1 MDARSACIAIIKAA
15 EGDIRSQVIACRPLG
30 APVVIVLLPDA
41 VEVWKQCGH
50 DAEPVEKVVPAKV
63 EAYFRK
69 NKSDL
74 APDAVFRAKTWGRF
88 DPQFQLHF
96 VDAGLMPLVEKEI
109 GQRLTA
115 LIERVVHGLRRSLWP
130 KKSEISMENGHWLIK
145 SAFWLLA
152 AKILRDK
159 RVPGFITLDL
169 LQVDDVFAKVAR
181 HYDSSEG
188 GSCGIEIKTPK
199 QRKALE
205 VAAGE
210 ISNFSHLGHVT
221 TESLAY
227 VYESALITA
236 ETRASLGTHS
246 TPQYLV
252 DYVVGKLRPWISEI
266 PEDQRHVFEP
276 ACGHAAFLV
285 AAMRLLK
292 EMLPAN
298 KQVDRKR
305 YLRKHLHGIEIDSFA
320 MEIARL
326 SLTLADIPN
335 ANGWDLVCDHMFT
348 GSLLVKGAKQASI
361 LLGNPPFENF
371 SMEDRQAY
379 ARVEGQKPLV
389 NKTAEVLAR
398 VLPELPVGGVF
409 GFVAP
414 KGFLRSKGA
423 RAVRSLI
430 CREFEIQEICLFPDK
445 VFSFSGAESAV
456 ILGRRVTSPSP
467 RHGLSYRRVRE
478 ADMDRFRLDY
488 EVTTRQTI
496 PQSRIGDTANC
507 DMIVP
512 DLCEVWDAMQGLP
525 CLGSMVDLGQGF
537 QFKGRDLPPGAET
550 VVDGQHRGVPGF
562 IRFDA
567 KTIYSLPTEHRV
579 ITDADVIRRAGT
591 GLQTGIP
598 QVLLNYAPVS
608 RGPWRLRAIIDR
620 KGHAVTS
627 RFVTIRSLTEDAP
640 LEFLWALLNSPV
652 ANAYA
657 FCHSTKTQ
665 TNVGALRKMPIPP
678 ASKADMNRIAKL
690 ARKFRQEATRQSL
703 ISGEFGGNPKAKK
716 HLLAL
721 DAEILRLYD
730 LSPKLEREL
739 LDFFAGHE
747 RKGLGFAF
755 DRYFPEDFEPYLHLH
770 EYLSTAFRN
779 STAASLLKTHRT
791 FDAPEVSEA
800 LRRATEDF
808 EE

>member
-1 MDARSACIAIIKAA
+1 
-15 EGDIRSQVIACRPLG
+15 
-30 APVVIVLLPDA
+30 VIVLLPDA

-50 DAEPVEKVVPAKV
+50 DAEPVETIVPAKA

-69 NKSDL
+69 HKSKL
-74 APDAVFRAKTWGRF
+74 APEAVFRAKTWGRF
-88 DPQFQLHF
+88 EPQFQLSF
-96 VDAGLMPLVEKEI
+96 VDAGLMPLVEKES

-115 LIERVVHGLRRSLWP
+115 LIERVVHGLRRTLWP
-130 KKSEISMENGHWLIK
+130 KKAEISEENGHWLIK

-159 RVPGFITLDL
+159 RVSGFIQLDL
-169 LQVDDVFAKVAR
+169 LQVEDVFTKVAR

-188 GSCGIEIKTPK
+188 GSCGIEIKTSK
-199 QRKALE
+199 QHKALE

-266 PEDQRHVFEP
+266 PEDQRDVFEP
-276 ACGHAAFLV
+276 ACGHSAFLV

-292 EMLPAN
+292 EMLSAD
-298 KQVDRKR
+298 KQADRR
-305 YLRKHLHGIEIDSFA
+305 QYLRKHLHGVEIDSFA

-335 ANGWDLVCDHMFT
+335 ANGWDLVCDDMFT
-348 GSLLVKGAKQASI
+348 KSLLTKKSRRASI

-371 SMEDRQAY
+371 SKEDREAY
-379 ARVEGQKPLV
+379 SRSEGRGLLV
-389 NKTAEVLAR
+389 NKTAEVLAQ
-398 VLPELPVGGVF
+398 VLPSLPVGGVF
-409 GFVAP
+409 GFVVP
-414 KGFLRSKGA
+414 KGFLHSPKTRE
-423 RAVRSLI
+423 VRSLI
-430 CREFEIQEICLFPDK
+430 CRDFEIQEICLFPDK
-445 VFSFSGAESAV
+445 VFLFSDAESAV
-456 ILGRRVTSPSP
+456 ILGRRVSSPVP
-467 RHGLSYRRVRE
+467 RHCVSYRRVRE

-488 EVTTRQTI
+488 EVTSRQI
-496 PQSRIGDTANC
+496 VPQNQLCDTAGY
-507 DMIVP
+507 DMLLP
-512 DLCEVWDAMQGLP
+512 DLFDVWDAVKGLP
-525 CLGSMVDLGQGF
+525 CLASMADLGQGF

-567 KTIYSLPTEHRV
+567 QTIYSLPTEHRV
-579 ITDADVIRRAGT
+579 ITDADVIQRART
-591 GLQTGIP
+591 GLCTGIP
-598 QVLLNYAPVS
+598 QILLNEAPVS
-608 RGPWRLRAIIDR
+608 RKPWRLRAVIDR
-620 KGHAVTS
+620 KGRAVTS
-627 RFVTIRSLTEDAP
+627 SFISVRPKTADVP
-640 LEFLWALLNSPV
+640 LEFLWGLLNSPV

-657 FCHSTKTQ
+657 FCHSSKRH
-665 TNVGALRKMPIPP
+665 TNVGVLRKMPIPP
-678 ASKADMNRIAKL
+678 VSKTDMNRIAKL
-690 ARKFRQEATRQSL
+690 ARKFRQQATKQSL
-703 ISGEFGGNPKAKK
+703 ISVEFGCNPKAKK

-755 DRYFPEDFEPYLHLH
+755 DRYFPEDFEPYIHLH
-770 EYLSTAFRN
+770 EYLSGAFAN

-791 FDAPEVSEA
+791 FDTPEVSEA